1 MTIVARFFPNGEF
14 TQGVDTSLRR
24 HQSRAEKL
32 SAKLIGIKSAFAVQ
46 KEICA
51 EIDHEMMS
59 AQTWEGTTF
68 QTDYANYTTL
78 QNHYKTWYY
87 YCEPKDSGITPYVID
102 SEYNPIRYSYL
113 AGASPHLGLSDAR
126 ILKKP
131 QNTDSSVG
139 RKKCLTMTKSMARNI
154 RNAGFLLQEKYGKDQ
169 LSFLTLTLPNV
180 SEDSLKRIAQNWGK
194 VVHTFLMWLRKR
206 LEKLEIPFE
215 YVYCTEIQT
224 KRKSKYGHT
233 ALHLHMVFVG
243 RLYRGR
249 WGVTPIQCRKAWL
262 RAIKPLC
269 GEDKF
274 NTSAVENLQRVK
286 SSASGYLSKYLSK
299 GSDIGDGDSTAD
311 ALFGVVIHWGG
322 MSRITSARIRCAT
335 RRFASSSTKQS
346 FLYSLSKGL
355 HRGYQFASIR
365 YVKTGFIQTN
375 KSDVPEEAKGI
386 YVAVGCLTRPT
397 LSGGLCAL
405 AKELGEYEYSYSVS
419 SKWKHLKR
427 QGRKYVYDL

>member
-1 MTIVARFFPNGEF
+1 MSIVARFFPNGEF

-32 SAKLIGIKSAFAVQ
+32 SNKLIGVKSAFAVQ

-59 AQTWEGTTF
+59 AQNWEGTTF
-68 QTDYANYTTL
+68 QTDYANYMTL
-78 QNHYKTWYY
+78 QNDCKTWYY
-87 YCEPKDSGITPYVID
+87 YCQPKDPGLASYVVN

-113 AGASPHLGLSDAR
+113 VGAKSPLGLSDAQ

-131 QNTDSSVG
+131 QNPDSSVG
-139 RKKCLTMTKSMARNI
+139 RKKCLTMSKSMARNI

-180 SEDSLKRIAQNWGK
+180 SEDSIKRIAQNWGK

-206 LEKLEIPFE
+206 LEKLAIPFE

-224 KRKSKYGHT
+224 KRKSKYGYT

-243 RLYRGR
+243 RLRRGK
-249 WGVTPIQCRKAWL
+249 WGVTPIQCRKAWI
-262 RAIKPLC
+262 RIIKPLC

-274 NTSAVENLQRVK
+274 DTSAVENLQRIT

-299 GSDIGDGDSTAD
+299 GSYNGDDDSLDDT
-311 ALFGVVIHWGG
+311 LTGVIIHWGG
-322 MSRITSARIRCAT
+322 MARIVSARIKVAT
-335 RRFASSSTKQS
+335 RKFYSSNSKRS
-346 FLYSLSKGL
+346 FLYSLCRGL
-355 HRGYQFASIR
+355 QGGYQFASLR
-365 YVKTGFIQTN
+365 YVKVGFIQTN
-375 KSDVPEEAKGI
+375 KSDSPEAIKGI
-386 YVAVGCLTRPT
+386 HVAVGCLSRPA
-397 LSGGLCAL
+397 LQGGICDL
-405 AKELGEYEYSYSVS
+405 AKELGEYAYQYSVS